1 MDMPELLSF
10 DFAIFLFGTVVAAF
24 VTGLSGFAFG
34 MVAAAIWFYA
44 LPPPQASAL
53 IAAYAL
59 IVQGYAFWKLRRLL
73 DWHRLMPFILGSALG
88 IPLGV
93 AALRWASPM
102 YLRIGVGLLLV
113 LFSLYNLARPQLP
126 QMKQAGRIADGAVGV
141 LNGVIGGATGL
152 AGIVTVI
159 WTSMRGW
166 SRDEQR
172 AVFQPTGVASFL
184 MIIVA
189 FGGIG
194 IITVE
199 TIRLFLLGLPAL
211 AIGTWLG
218 WMLYGK
224 LDEGAF
230 RRVVLILLLLSG
242 AALTASAWR

>member
-1 MDMPELLSF
+1 MTNLLSLEM
-10 DFAIFLFGTVVAAF
+10 ALFLCGTLTAAF

-34 MVAAAIWFYA
+34 MVAAAIWVYT

-59 IVQGYAFWKLRRLL
+59 LVQGYAVWKLRHLL
-73 DWHRLMPFILGSALG
+73 NLHRLMPFIVGSALG
-88 IPLGV
+88 IPVGI
-93 AALRWASPM
+93 AALRWASPIHF
-102 YLRIGVGLLLV
+102 RIGVGLLLM
-113 LFSLYNLARPQLP
+113 LFSLYNLARPKLP
-126 QMKQAGRIADGAVGV
+126 EMKGAGRGADVAVGF
-141 LNGVIGGATGL
+141 LNGVIGGSTGL

-184 MIIVA
+184 MIILA

-194 IITVE
+194 IITLDTV
-199 TIRLFLLGLPAL
+199 RLFLIGLPIL

-218 WMLYGK
+218 WALYGQ
-224 LDEGAF
+224 LDEAAF
-230 RRVVLILLLLSG
+230 RRIVLVLLLISG
-242 AALTASAWR
+242 ATLVASAWR

>member
-1 MDMPELLSF
+1 MPELLSL
-10 DFAIFLFGTVVAAF
+10 DLAIFLCGTVAAAF

-53 IAAYAL
+53 IAAYGIL
-59 IVQGYAFWKLRRLL
+59 VQGYAVWKLRHLL
-73 DWHRLMPFILGSALG
+73 DPHRLMPFILGSALG
-88 IPLGV
+88 IPVGV
-93 AALRWASPM
+93 AAVRWASPI

-113 LFSLYNLARPQLP
+113 LFSLYNLARPKLP
-126 QMKQAGRIADGAVGV
+126 EMKQAGRGADAAVGV

-152 AGIVTVI
+152 AGIITVI

-189 FGGIG
+189 LGGVG
-194 IITVE
+194 IITVD

-211 AIGTWLG
+211 AVGTWLG

-224 LDEGAF
+224 LDESAF
-230 RRVVLILLLLSG
+230 RRIVLVLLLLSG
-242 AALTASAWR
+242 AALMASAWR

>member
-1 MDMPELLSF
+1 MPELLSIEI
-10 DFAIFLFGTVVAAF
+10 AIFLCGTFAAAF
-24 VTGLSGFAFG
+24 VTSLSGFAFA

-44 LPPPQASAL
+44 LTPPQASAL

-59 IVQGYAFWKLRRLL
+59 IVQGYAVWKLRRLL
-73 DWHRLMPFILGSALG
+73 DWHRLMPFILGGALG

-93 AALRWASPM
+93 AVLRWASPI
-102 YLRIGVGLLLV
+102 YLRIEVGLLLL

-126 QMKQAGRIADGAVGV
+126 QMKQVGRVSDGAVGV

-189 FGGIG
+189 LGGVG
-194 IITVE
+194 IITVD

-211 AIGTWLG
+211 AVGTWLG

-224 LDEGAF
+224 LDENAF
-230 RRVVLILLLLSG
+230 RRVVLVLLLLSG
-242 AALTASAWR
+242 AALMASAWR

>member
-1 MDMPELLSF
+1 MPELLSL
-10 DFAIFLFGTVVAAF
+10 DLAIFLCGTVAAAF

-53 IAAYAL
+53 IAAYGIL
-59 IVQGYAFWKLRRLL
+59 VQGYAVWKLRHLL
-73 DWHRLMPFILGSALG
+73 DPHRLMPFILGSALG
-88 IPLGV
+88 IPVGV
-93 AALRWASPM
+93 AAVRWASPI

-113 LFSLYNLARPQLP
+113 LFSLYNLARPKLP
-126 QMKQAGRIADGAVGV
+126 EMKQAGRGADVAVGV

-152 AGIVTVI
+152 AGIITVI

-172 AVFQPTGVASFL
+172 AVFQPTGVVSFL

-189 FGGIG
+189 LGGVG
-194 IITVE
+194 IITVD
-199 TIRLFLLGLPAL
+199 TIRLSLLGLPAL
-211 AIGTWLG
+211 AVGTWLG

-230 RRVVLILLLLSG
+230 RRVVLVLLLLSG
-242 AALTASAWR
+242 VALTASAWR

>member
-1 MDMPELLSF
+1 MPELFSL
-10 DFAIFLFGTVVAAF
+10 DLAIFLFGTIAAAF
-24 VTGLSGFAFG
+24 VTSLSGFAFA
-34 MVAAAIWFYA
+34 MVAAAIWLYA
-44 LPPPQASAL
+44 LSPAQASAL

-59 IVQGYAFWKLRRLL
+59 LVQGYAVWKLRRLL
-73 DWHRLMPFILGSALG
+73 DPHRLMPFILGSALG

-93 AALRWASPM
+93 AALRWTSPI
-102 YLRIGVGLLLV
+102 YIRVGVGLLLI
-113 LFSLYNLARPQLP
+113 LFSLYNLARPKLP
-126 QMKQAGRIADGAVGV
+126 QMKQAGRVADGAVGV

-211 AIGTWLG
+211 AVGTWLG
-218 WMLYGK
+218 WVLYGK

-230 RRVVLILLLLSG
+230 RRVVLVLLLLSG
-242 AALTASAWR
+242 VALTASAWR

>member
-1 MDMPELLSF
+1 VPELVF
-10 DFAIFLFGTVVAAF
+10 IEPVIFLCGTFAAAF
-24 VTGLSGFAFG
+24 VTSLSGFAFA
-34 MVAAAIWFYA
+34 MVAAAIWLYA
-44 LPPPQASAL
+44 LPPVQASAL

-59 IVQGYAFWKLRRLL
+59 LVQGYAVWKLRRLL
-73 DWHRLMPFILGSALG
+73 DPHRLMPFILGSALG
-88 IPLGV
+88 IALGV
-93 AALRWASPM
+93 AALRWASPI
-102 YLRIGVGLLLV
+102 YLRTGVGLLLV
-113 LFSLYNLARPQLP
+113 LFSLYNLVRPQLP
-126 QMKQAGRIADGAVGV
+126 DVKSAGRTADGAVGV

-152 AGIVTVI
+152 AGIVTVV

-184 MIIVA
+184 MIILT

-194 IITVE
+194 VITAE

-224 LDEGAF
+224 LDESAF
-230 RRVVLILLLLSG
+230 RRVVLVLLLLSG
-242 AALTASAWR
+242 IALTASAWR

>member
-1 MDMPELLSF
+1 MAELLSF
-10 DFAIFLFGTVVAAF
+10 DLAIFLFGTVAAAF

-34 MVAAAIWFYA
+34 MVAAAVWFYA

-59 IVQGYAFWKLRRLL
+59 LVQGYAVWKLRRLL
-73 DWHRLMPFILGSALG
+73 DAHRLMPFILGSALG
-88 IPLGV
+88 IPVGV
-93 AALRWASPM
+93 AALRWASPI

-126 QMKQAGRIADGAVGV
+126 DMKKAGRTADGAVGV
-141 LNGVIGGATGL
+141 LNGMIGGATGL

-184 MIIVA
+184 MIIMA

-194 IITVE
+194 IITSD

-211 AIGTWLG
+211 AVGTWLG

-224 LDEGAF
+224 LDEAAF
-230 RRVVLILLLLSG
+230 RRVVLVLLLLSG
-242 AALTASAWR
+242 GALIASAWR

>member
-1 MDMPELLSF
+1 MPELLSVEI
-10 DFAIFLFGTVVAAF
+10 AIFLCGTFAAAF
-24 VTGLSGFAFG
+24 VTSLSGFAFA
-34 MVAAAIWFYA
+34 MVAAAIWLYA
-44 LPPPQASAL
+44 LPPALASAL

-59 IVQGYAFWKLRRLL
+59 LVQGYAVWKLRRLL
-73 DWHRLMPFILGSALG
+73 DPHRLMPFILGTALG
-88 IPLGV
+88 VPLGV
-93 AALRWASPM
+93 AILRWTSPI
-102 YLRIGVGLLLV
+102 YLRVGVGLLLI
-113 LFSLYNLARPQLP
+113 LFSLYNLARPKLP
-126 QMKQAGRIADGAVGV
+126 QMKQAGRVAGGAVGV

-172 AVFQPTGVASFL
+172 AIFQPTGVASFL

-194 IITVE
+194 IITID
-199 TIRLFLLGLPAL
+199 TIRMFLLGLPVL
-211 AIGTWLG
+211 AVGTWLG

-230 RRVVLILLLLSG
+230 RKVVLVLLLLSG

>member
-1 MDMPELLSF
+1 MPELLSIEI
-10 DFAIFLFGTVVAAF
+10 AIFLCGTFAAAF
-24 VTGLSGFAFG
+24 VTSLSGFAFA

-44 LPPPQASAL
+44 LTPPQASAL

-59 IVQGYAFWKLRRLL
+59 IVQGYAVWKLRRLL
-73 DWHRLMPFILGSALG
+73 DWHRLMPFILGGALG

-93 AALRWASPM
+93 AVLRWASPI
-102 YLRIGVGLLLV
+102 YLRIGVGLLLL

-126 QMKQAGRIADGAVGV
+126 QMKQVGRVSDGAVGV

-189 FGGIG
+189 LGGVG
-194 IITVE
+194 IITVD
-199 TIRLFLLGLPAL
+199 TIHLSLLGLPAL
-211 AIGTWLG
+211 AVGTWLG

-224 LDEGAF
+224 LDENAF
-230 RRVVLILLLLSG
+230 RRVVLVLLLLSG
-242 AALTASAWR
+242 AALMASAWR

>member
-1 MDMPELLSF
+1 MPELFSLNI
-10 DFAIFLFGTVVAAF
+10 AIFLFGTIAAAF

-59 IVQGYAFWKLRRLL
+59 LVQGYAVWKLRRLL

-93 AALRWASPM
+93 AALRWASPIYVQM
-102 YLRIGVGLLLV
+102 GVGLLLV
-113 LFSLYNLARPQLP
+113 LFSLYNLARPTLP
-126 QMKQAGRIADGAVGV
+126 QMKEAGVGADGGIGV

-172 AVFQPTGVASFL
+172 AVFQPAGVASFL

-189 FGGIG
+189 LGGVG
-194 IITVE
+194 IITVD
-199 TIRLFLLGLPAL
+199 TVRLFLLGLPAL
-211 AIGTWLG
+211 AVGTWLG

-230 RRVVLILLLLSG
+230 RRVVLVLLLLSG
-242 AALTASAWR
+242 AALMASAWR

>member
-1 MDMPELLSF
+1 MPELFSLNI
-10 DFAIFLFGTVVAAF
+10 AIFLFGTIAAAF

-59 IVQGYAFWKLRRLL
+59 LVQGYAVWKLRRLL

-93 AALRWASPM
+93 AALRWASPIYVQM
-102 YLRIGVGLLLV
+102 GVGLLLV
-113 LFSLYNLARPQLP
+113 LFSLYNLARPTLP
-126 QMKQAGRIADGAVGV
+126 QMKEAGVGADGGIGV

-230 RRVVLILLLLSG
+230 RRVVLVLLLLSG
-242 AALTASAWR
+242 VALTASAWR

>member
-10 DFAIFLFGTVVAAF
+10 DLAIFLFGTVAAAF

-34 MVAAAIWFYA
+34 MVAAAVWFYA

-59 IVQGYAFWKLRRLL
+59 LVQGYAVWKLRHLL
-73 DWHRLMPFILGSALG
+73 DPHRLMPFILGSALG
-88 IPLGV
+88 IPVGV
-93 AALRWASPM
+93 AALRWASPI

-126 QMKQAGRIADGAVGV
+126 QMKQAGRVADGAVGV

-199 TIRLFLLGLPAL
+199 TMRLFLLGLPVL
-211 AIGTWLG
+211 AVGTWLG

-230 RRVVLILLLLSG
+230 RRVVLVLLLLSG
-242 AALTASAWR
+242 LALMASAWR

>member
-1 MDMPELLSF
+1 MPELLSF
-10 DFAIFLFGTVVAAF
+10 DLAIFLFGTVAAAF

-34 MVAAAIWFYA
+34 MVAAAVWFYA

-59 IVQGYAFWKLRRLL
+59 LVQGYAVWKLRHLL
-73 DWHRLMPFILGSALG
+73 DAHRLMPFILGSALG
-88 IPLGV
+88 IPVGV
-93 AALRWASPM
+93 AALRWASPV
-102 YLRIGVGLLLV
+102 YLRIGVGLLLI

-126 QMKQAGRIADGAVGV
+126 QMKEAGRVADGAVGV

-184 MIIVA
+184 MIIAA
-189 FGGIG
+189 FGGVG
-194 IITVE
+194 IITAD
-199 TIRLFLLGLPAL
+199 TLRLFLLGLPVL
-211 AIGTWLG
+211 AVGTWLG

-230 RRVVLILLLLSG
+230 RRIVLVLLLVSG
-242 AALTASAWR
+242 GALVASAWR

>member
-1 MDMPELLSF
+1 MPELPSL
-10 DFAIFLFGTVVAAF
+10 DLAVFLCGTVAAAF

-34 MVAAAIWFYA
+34 IIAAAIWFYA

-59 IVQGYAFWKLRRLL
+59 IVQGYAVWKSRRLL
-73 DWHRLMPFILGSALG
+73 DPHRLMPFILGSVLG
-88 IPLGV
+88 IPLGIPV
-93 AALRWASPM
+93 LRLASPI
-102 YLRIGVGLLLV
+102 YLRVGVGLLLV
-113 LFSLYNLARPQLP
+113 LFSLYNLSRPKLP
-126 QMKQAGRIADGAVGV
+126 QMKQAGRVADGAVGV
-141 LNGVIGGATGL
+141 LNGMIGGATGL
-152 AGIVTVI
+152 VGIVTI
-159 WTSMRGW
+159 TWTSMRGW

-172 AVFQPTGVASFL
+172 AVFQPTVVASFL

-230 RRVVLILLLLSG
+230 RRVVFILLLLSG
-242 AALTASAWR
+242 AALAGSAWR

>member
-1 MDMPELLSF
+1 MPELLSL
-10 DFAIFLFGTVVAAF
+10 DLAIFLCGTVAAAF

-53 IAAYAL
+53 IAAYGIL
-59 IVQGYAFWKLRRLL
+59 VQGYAVWKLRHLL
-73 DWHRLMPFILGSALG
+73 DPHRLMPFILGSALG
-88 IPLGV
+88 IPVGV
-93 AALRWASPM
+93 AAVRWASPI

-113 LFSLYNLARPQLP
+113 LFSLYNLARPKLP
-126 QMKQAGRIADGAVGV
+126 EMKQAGRGADVAVGV

-159 WTSMRGW
+159 WTSVRGW

-194 IITVE
+194 IITAE

-211 AIGTWLG
+211 AVGTWLG

-224 LDEGAF
+224 LDESAF
-230 RRVVLILLLLSG
+230 RRIVLVLILLSG
-242 AALTASAWR
+242 AALMASAWR